1 MDEYVDALERV
12 IEVQDELIADQRNTI
27 DIMTEIDQNNRAIIE
42 NYKLIIIAKDEQ
54 IKILKE
60 GLNERS
66 ERKT

>member
-27 DIMTEIDQNNRAIIE
+27 NIMGEIDQNNRAIIE

-54 IKILKE
+54 IKILEE

>member
-1 MDEYVDALERV
+1 MDEYIDALERV
-12 IEVQDELIADQRNTI
+12 IEMQDKLIADQRNTI
-27 DIMTEIDQNNRAIIE
+27 DIMTEIGQNNRAIIE

>member
-27 DIMTEIDQNNRAIIE
+27 NIMGEIDQNNRAIIE
-42 NYKLIIIAKDEQ
+42 NYRLIIIAKDEQ
-54 IKILKE
+54 IKILEE

>member
-12 IEVQDELIADQRNTI
+12 IEVQDELIANQRNTI
-27 DIMTEIDQNNRAIIE
+27 NIIGEIDQNNRAIIK

-54 IKILKE
+54 IKILEE

>member
-12 IEVQDELIADQRNTI
+12 IEVQDELIANQRNTI
-27 DIMTEIDQNNRAIIE
+27 NIMDEIDQNNRAIIE

-54 IKILKE
+54 IKILEE